1 MLLDNIYGID
11 MGTETVKIYER
22 KKDRFITE
30 KNRIA
35 IRGRDE
41 VFAVGNEAFDMT
53 GRTPEGMRVISP
65 MTGGRIDDLYLMEAV
80 LYIILRTDTAFS
92 GLKPTIYLS
101 IPTDL
106 TEVDRR
112 SYYTI
117 ARQGRL
123 KKSRVYLVEKPIADA
138 MAIGIPIHH
147 TNGDMIVN
155 IGADSTEVSV
165 LADQRVIMSRVYPVG
180 GYQLDDGIRSAVRRV
195 NNLAVSQR
203 TAEDLKVELAH
214 LTFDMK
220 EEKRVRGIDGTSGLP
235 AEGVVTS
242 ATIRNSVNKDLN
254 LLIGYLAQFL
264 QRIPPQVLENIKAD
278 GIYVTGGSSR
288 IRGLRQFLS
297 ERLDMKVNISDYYD
311 LSITA
316 GLRRLIDKP
325 ELRHWAVSAK

>member
-106 TEVDRR
+106 TEIDRR

>member
-35 IRGRDE
+35 IRGTDE
-41 VFAVGNEAFDMT
+41 VFAVGNEAFGMT

-80 LYIILRTDTAFS
+80 LYIILRTETSFS
-92 GLKPTIYLS
+92 GIKPTIYLS
-101 IPTDL
+101 IPTEL
-106 TEVDRR
+106 TEIDRR

-117 ARQGRL
+117 ARQGKL
-123 KKSRVYLVEKPIADA
+123 KRSRVYLVEKPIADA

-147 TNGDMIVN
+147 TNGAMIVN
-155 IGADSTEVSV
+155 IGADSTEASV
-165 LADQRVIMSRVYPVG
+165 LADQRVIMSRVFHFG
-180 GYQLDDGIRSAVRRV
+180 GYQLDAGIRSAVRRV
-195 NNLAVSQR
+195 NNLAVSER
-203 TAEDLKVELAH
+203 AAEDLKIQLSH
-214 LTFDMK
+214 MTFDMK
-220 EEKRVRGIDGTSGLP
+220 EELRVKGSNGSTGLP
-235 AEGVVTS
+235 SESVVTS
-242 ATIRNSVNKDLN
+242 ATVSESVNKDMN
-254 LLIGYLAQFL
+254 LLIGYLAQFI

-288 IRGLRQFLS
+288 IKGLRQFLS

-311 LSITA
+311 LSIAT
-316 GLRRLIDKP
+316 GLKHLIDKP